1 VTPAFFGDL
10 GFPLGIRL
18 THAFNVLFL
27 TLLVRSGIEIL
38 GGHPML
44 YFSDHCRPGS
54 EWIRFTNKRMFR
66 NQRWT
71 AEDEKQLYT
80 PWLALPGRD
89 NLGLG
94 RFWHFV
100 AVVGWLLTGVSYVLV
115 LMTNGQWQRLV
126 PTELAIFP
134 QAWEAALTYVRLE
147 LPPPGNP
154 YNALQ
159 QLTYFAVV
167 FLLTPMQILT
177 GLTMSPALSGRFPWI
192 LRLFGGR
199 QAARSLHF
207 LGLVAFVAFTVHHLA
222 LVIMHGLLDGLA
234 AIVLGVAA
242 APTPAQRA
250 IAVTIALAF
259 ITALLALHVWATRRS
274 LLDPR
279 RVQDALQRVIDPI
292 QAHLL
297 QPLTSRQNHPHED
310 VTASPRA
317 NGRPPRNQAYID
329 FVEGEFESWRFEVGG
344 LVDHTLSMTLDDLR
358 GLSSER
364 QITLHKCI
372 QGWSYIAAW
381 QGVPLRVLL
390 ARCRPTAQARYILFR
405 TFDEKWEEP
414 GHGEYYTV
422 IDLDLARAPQTLL
435 AYAMNGQPLTE
446 AFGAPLRLRLET
458 QLGYK
463 MVKYVRSME
472 LVAAYDDIGAGY
484 GGWRADQQHY
494 GRLAPI

>member
-1 VTPAFFGDL
+1 MTPAPLGEL
-10 GFPLGIRL
+10 GFPLGVRL
-18 THAFNVLFL
+18 THAFNILFL
-27 TLLVRSGIEIL
+27 TLLVRSSIEIL

-44 YFSDHCRPGS
+44 YFNDHCRPGS
-54 EWIRFTNKRMFR
+54 EWIRFTSKRMFR

-71 AEDEKQLYT
+71 AEDEKQPYT
-80 PWLALPGRD
+80 PWVALPGRD

-100 AVVGWLLTGVSYVLV
+100 AVVGWLLTGLSYLLV
-115 LMTNGQWQRLV
+115 LMTSEQWQRLV
-126 PTELAIFP
+126 PTTWAVFP
-134 QAWEAALTYVRLE
+134 QAWDAALTYVRLD
-147 LPPPGNP
+147 LPPAGHP

-167 FLLTPMQILT
+167 FLLTPLQILT
-177 GLTMSPALSGRFPWI
+177 GLTMSPALSGRFPWV

-222 LVIMHGLLDGLA
+222 LVIMHGLLAGLA
-234 AIVLGVAA
+234 AIVLGVVA
-242 APTPAQRA
+242 APTTAQQA

-259 ITALLALHVWATRRS
+259 MIVLTAFHVWATRRS

-279 RVQDALQRVIDPI
+279 TVQDALQSVIDPL

-297 QPLTSRQNHPHED
+297 QPLTSRQDHRQEEI
-310 VTASPRA
+310 TADPRP
-317 NGRPPRNQAYID
+317 NGRPPRNQVYVD
-329 FVEGEFESWRFEVGG
+329 LVERQFDGWRLEIGG
-344 LVDHTLSMTLDDLR
+344 LVDHPLSMTLDEIRD
-358 GLSSER
+358 LSSER

-372 QGWSYIAAW
+372 QGWSHIAAW

-390 ARCRPTAQARYILFR
+390 DRCRPTPQARYVLFR

-414 GHGEYYTV
+414 GHGEYYSV

-435 AYAMNGQPLTE
+435 AYDMNGQPLAS

-472 LVAAYDDIGAGY
+472 LIAAYDDIGAGY

-494 GRLAPI
+494 SRLASI